1 MNKNALEISRIHP
14 EYQPEESTKLPLAQF
29 NLFTREA
36 EPVPLLI
43 DKNIVDETFID
54 EGISLIKSG
63 DSSQIV
69 LSGFGI
75 FLSKKSERL
84 IVKKSNKVI
93 YEFPFFRLNE
103 VIVASH
109 GISLSSDLIEELCER
124 GIRLNF
130 LTNSGKPYAMLSSP
144 MLSATVLSRR
154 EQILAFNDKRGLEFS
169 KVVVEGKIRNQEK
182 LLRYFGKYIKST
194 DNDRFDR
201 IEKIAERL
209 KGINDQVKD
218 IHGENIEEGRGNLLA
233 VEGISGRLYWDAV
246 KEIIGGKVEFFGRET
261 RGAIDAVNSLL
272 NYGYGILYS
281 HIWGAVINA
290 GLEPFAG
297 FLHVDRPGKPSLVLD
312 LIEEFR
318 QPMVDK
324 IVIAHI
330 NLGESVEI
338 KNGLL
343 EAETRKIIGNKIIER
358 LEAQEAFEGKR
369 YKIRSIIQMQARNL
383 SAFLSGKREYKTFR
397 FKW

>member
-1 MNKNALEISRIHP
+1 MDNTASGATRIHP
-14 EYQPEESTKLPLAQF
+14 EYQPVEKLPLAQF
-29 NLFTREA
+29 NLFTGEA
-36 EPVPLLI
+36 DPIPLLI
-43 DKNIVDETFID
+43 DKDVSDEIFID

-63 DSSQIV
+63 DSSQVV

-103 VIVASH
+103 VIVASR

-124 GIRLNF
+124 GIRVNF

-169 KVVVEGKIRNQEK
+169 KVIVNGKIRNQEK

-194 DNDRFDR
+194 DIERFNR
-201 IEKIAERL
+201 IEKIADSL
-209 KGINDQVKD
+209 KAINKKLDYIDGKSIQD
-218 IHGENIEEGRGNLLA
+218 TRNNLLA
-233 VEGISGRLYWDAV
+233 IEGMSGRIYWDAI
-246 KEIIGGKVEFFGRET
+246 KEIIAGKVEFFGRVT
-261 RGAIDAVNSLL
+261 RGAVDTVNSLL

-281 HIWGAVINA
+281 HVWGAIVNA

-318 QPMVDK
+318 QPVVDK
-324 IVIAHI
+324 VVVAHI
-330 NLGESVEI
+330 NLGESIEI

-343 EAETRKIIGNKIIER
+343 EVETRKIIGNKIIER
-358 LEAQEAFEGKR
+358 LESKELFEGKR
-369 YKIRSIIQMQARNL
+369 YKIRSIIQIQARNL
-383 SAFLSGKREYKTFR
+383 SAFLNGKRVYKTYS

>member
-29 NLFTREA
+29 NLFTGEA

-103 VIVASH
+103 VIVASR

-124 GIRLNF
+124 GVRVNF
-130 LTNSGKPYAMLSSP
+130 LTNNGKPYAMLTSP

-154 EQILAFNDKRGLEFS
+154 EQIIAFNDIRGLEFS
-169 KVVVEGKIRNQEK
+169 KTVVEGKIRNQEK
-182 LLRYFGKYIKST
+182 LLRYFGKYIKAV
-194 DNDRFDR
+194 DNNRFDR
-201 IEKIAERL
+201 IETIANIL
-209 KGINDQVKD
+209 KKMSAQAQEISGQSIDD
-218 IHGENIEEGRGNLLA
+218 ARGSLMAIEGA
-233 VEGISGRLYWDAV
+233 SGRLYWDGV
-246 KEIIGGKVEFFGRET
+246 KEIIGNKVEFFGRET

-281 HIWGAVINA
+281 HVWGAVINA

-318 QPMVDK
+318 QPVVDR

-330 NLGESVEI
+330 NLGESIEI

-343 EAETRKIIGNKIIER
+343 EAETRKLIGSKIIER
-358 LEAQEAFEGKR
+358 MESQEVFEGKR
-369 YKIRSIIQMQARNL
+369 YKVRSIIQMQARNL
-383 SAFLSGKREYKTFR
+383 AAFLTGKREYKTFR

>member
-1 MNKNALEISRIHP
+1 M
-14 EYQPEESTKLPLAQF
+14 
-29 NLFTREA
+29 
-36 EPVPLLI
+36 
-43 DKNIVDETFID
+43 
-54 EGISLIKSG
+54 KSG

-84 IVKKSNKVI
+84 IVKKNTKVV

-103 VIVASH
+103 VIMASR

-130 LTNSGKPYAMLSSP
+130 LNNNGKPYAMLSSP
-144 MLSATVLSRR
+144 MLSATVISRR
-154 EQILAFNDKRGLEFS
+154 EQIIAFTDTRGLQFS
-169 KVVVEGKIRNQEK
+169 KAIVEGKIRNQER
-182 LLRYFGKYIKST
+182 LLRYFGKYIKTVDSA
-194 DNDRFDR
+194 RFDR
-201 IEKIAERL
+201 IEEITDVIRKMSR
-209 KGINDQVKD
+209 Q
-218 IHGENIEEGRGNLLA
+218 
-233 VEGISGRLYWDAV
+233 VEGIHGQSIEDARGRLMAIEGASGRLYWDGV
-246 KEIIGGKVEFFGRET
+246 KEIIGNRIEFFGRET

-281 HIWGAVINA
+281 HVWGAVINA

-312 LIEEFR
+312 LVEEFR
-318 QPMVDK
+318 QPIIDR

-330 NLGESVEI
+330 NLGESIEI
-338 KNGLL
+338 RNGLL
-343 EAETRKIIGNKIIER
+343 EAETRKLIGNKIIER
-358 LEAQEAFEGKR
+358 LESQETLDGKK

-383 SAFLSGKREYKTFR
+383 AAFLNGKREYKTFR